1 MRSRISFFMFLL
13 NCCILYTSPAL
24 KKGTR
29 IDILVEAMGRVNFDE
44 SIHDRKGITEKVEL
58 VRGKQSAELKNWTVY
73 SFPVDYSFVQDK
85 RYKNGTAQTLSLIH
99 I

>member
-1 MRSRISFFMFLL
+1 
-13 NCCILYTSPAL
+13 
-24 KKGTR
+24 
-29 IDILVEAMGRVNFDE
+29 MGRVNFDE

-85 RYKNGTAQTLSLIH
+85 RYKNGKINDYKSRKYSDKSSHFLL
-99 I
+99 